1 MEVNMKRKFTSL
13 VASVVLTSALVVS
26 TASAPSQITS
36 QSNYIASQNITSD
49 KVTNTL
55 INNQVTNQATNQ
67 ATASIEGN
75 ETNTSAANNTY
86 VNGTMMQYFEWN
98 YASDGSLWN
107 KVVSEADDLAD
118 IGITA
123 LWLPPAYKGG
133 SGFDV
138 GYGVYDLYDLGEF
151 DQKGTI
157 RTKYGTK
164 DQYLSAIKA
173 AHDNGIQIYADI
185 VLNHK
190 GNADGTEDVKATQ
203 IDWGNRN
210 NAVSGERTIKAWTKF
225 TFPGRGNKYSSF
237 KWDASCFDAVDY
249 DANTNT
255 NAIYLFKDKYFDWK
269 VDNENAN
276 YDYLMYA
283 DVDFDSS
290 KVVNEL
296 KSWGKWYVDIA
307 NLDGFRLDAVKHIKY
322 PFFSDWLTYLRN
334 ATGKELFTVGEFWSG
349 DLWKL
354 QDYIT
359 ETNRCLSLFD
369 VPLHNHMQEA
379 SKSNGYY
386 DMSKILEGTLVAAD
400 PVLAVTFVDNHD
412 TQPGQSLSS
421 YVLDWFKP
429 LAYTL
434 ILTRESGYP
443 CVFYGDYYGLAQKES
458 NSGYSQKREIDKIMK
473 ARTACAYGAQHDYF
487 DHGDII
493 GWTREGDSSH
503 TNSGLAS
510 IITDGPGG
518 SKKMY
523 VGKQHAGETWYDI
536 TGHVADKVTIDSTGH
551 GVFKVNGG
559 SNSIYVSTKI
569 QATTQ
574 NTNGNNS
581 LTVYYKTSWTNPH
594 AHYCVGGGSWT
605 EAPGVKM
612 EKVSDGYYK
621 VTVPMGGETSV
632 TMCFNDGGS
641 TWDNNNSNDYSFSP
655 GKYTVNNGKITNGAP
670 AGITDP
676 DNGSGTGTGSNG
688 SSGNGSGTG
697 TGSDGNGSSGNGSGA
712 GTGSD
717 GNGSSGNGSGTGTG
731 SDGNGSSGNG
741 SGSGNG
747 TGSDGSGSSGSGNGN
762 GNGAGTGSNGSEGNG
777 TESGS
782 DESESNGNG
791 SEIGTNGNDEAT
803 TGADQNDN
811 DETGNIGDG
820 EEAGTEDGEN
830 GTKESQDEKKD
841 KKSKDD
847 SSSIVLI
854 IIVSVLVVAMA
865 IVGVLIYNKKIVL
878 FKKKDVEQEN
888 IE

>member
-1 MEVNMKRKFTSL
+1 MKRKITSL
-13 VASVVLTSALVVS
+13 VASVVLASTLIVS
-26 TASAPSQITS
+26 TVATPSQISSESS
-36 QSNYIASQNITSD
+36 QISSESSQIISQNSQIAIQS
-49 KVTNTL
+49 K
-55 INNQVTNQATNQ
+55 QSSATVV
-67 ATASIEGN
+67 GN

-98 YASDGSLWN
+98 YAADGSLWN
-107 KVVSEADDLAD
+107 KVANEADDLAN

-151 DQKGTI
+151 DQKGTV

-164 DQYLSAIKA
+164 DQYLAAIKS
-173 AHDNGIQIYADI
+173 AHNNGIQIYADI

-190 GNADGTEDVKATQ
+190 GNADGTEDVTATQ

-210 NAVSGERTIKAWTKF
+210 NAVSGEKTIKAWTKF

-307 NLDGFRLDAVKHIKY
+307 DLDGFRLDAVKHIKY
-322 PFFSDWLTYLRN
+322 PFFKDWLTYLRQ

-354 QDYIT
+354 QDYIN
-359 ETNRCLSLFD
+359 ETNRCISLFD

-386 DMSKILEGTLVAAD
+386 DMSKILEGTLVAND

-434 ILTRESGYP
+434 ILTREQGYP
-443 CVFYGDYYGLAQKES
+443 CVFYGDYYGLVQKES
-458 NSGYSQKREIDKIMK
+458 DSGYSQKSEIDKIMK
-473 ARTACAYGAQHDYF
+473 ARTACAYGTQHDYF
-487 DHGDII
+487 DHSDIV
-493 GWTREGDSSH
+493 GWTREGDSAH
-503 TNSGLAS
+503 PNSGLAS
-510 IITDGPGG
+510 IITDKEGG
-518 SKKMY
+518 SKRMY
-523 VGKQHAGETWYDI
+523 VGTQHAGETWYDI
-536 TGHVADKVTIDSTGH
+536 TGHVSEKVTIDSTGY

-559 SNSIYVSTKI
+559 SNSVYVSTKI
-569 QATTQ
+569 QATNQ
-574 NTNGNNS
+574 NINGNNS
-581 LTVYYKTSWTNPH
+581 LTVYYKTSWTNPY
-594 AHYCVGGGSWT
+594 AHYCVGSGSWT

-621 VTVPMGGETSV
+621 VTVPMGGETNV

-641 TWDNNNSNDYSFSP
+641 TWDNNNSNDYNFSP

-676 DNGSGTGTGSNG
+676 DNGTGSNGNGSNGSGTGSNG
-688 SSGNGSGTG
+688 S
-697 TGSDGNGSSGNGSGA
+697 
-712 GTGSD
+712 
-717 GNGSSGNGSGTGTG
+717 
-731 SDGNGSSGNG
+731 
-741 SGSGNG
+741 
-747 TGSDGSGSSGSGNGN
+747 GSDGS
-762 GNGAGTGSNGSEGNG
+762 GTGSNGSGSNG
-777 TESGS
+777 SGTG
-782 DESESNGNG
+782 SNGNG
-791 SEIGTNGNDEAT
+791 SNGSGTGSNGSGSNGSGSDGNGTGSNGSGTETGSDESGSDGSEIGTGGNDEAT
-803 TGADQNDN
+803 TGADENNN
-811 DETGNIGDG
+811 DETSDIGSG
-820 EEAGTEDGEN
+820 EEGSAEADESN
-830 GTKESQDEKKD
+830 TKESKGENKD

-847 SSSIVLI
+847 SSPIVPI
-854 IIVSVLVVAMA
+854 IIVSVL
-865 IVGVLIYNKKIVL
+865 IVGISILGYLLYTKKIVL
-878 FKKKDVEQEN
+878 YKKDNNEL
-888 IE
+888 